1 MTSTKRDEAAWTAL
15 IARLWGASQA
25 EVGPGDDGCVLPPAR
40 YTLTTD
46 TLAEGVDFER
56 GWGPPQA
63 LGYKAMAA
71 NLSDLA
77 AMGARP
83 RFCLMTLAIPEDLP
97 TSYVEG
103 VLGGMRALGAAGGV
117 GLAGGDLS
125 SSRSGLVISL
135 TLIGAQ
141 ESEPILRSGGRPGDV
156 LFVSGPLGAPAAAV
170 RRFAAGESLT
180 VFDPALASGG
190 GDQALLVRFYRPPDQ
205 VALGLALASAG
216 LASCCLDVSD
226 GFMRDLARLCEASGC
241 GAEIDAAR
249 LPVDPL
255 LPMSGAERALD
266 DALRGGE
273 EQVLLFAAHPARAR
287 DVEASFAWVRSV
299 GRLVEGDKRVLILPG
314 DRREELPAEGFD
326 HFVS

>member
-15 IARLWGASQA
+15 IARLWGGSQA

-56 GWGPPQA
+56 HWGPPQA

-77 AMGARP
+77 AMGAKP
-83 RFCLMTLAIPEDLP
+83 RFCLMTLAIPDDLP
-97 TSYVEG
+97 PSYVEG
-103 VLGGMRALGAAGGV
+103 VLEGMRALGASSGV

-135 TLIGAQ
+135 TLIGTQTSA
-141 ESEPILRSGGRPGDV
+141 PLLRSGGHPGDV
-156 LFVSGPLGAPAAAV
+156 LCISGALGGPAAAV
-170 RRFAAGESLT
+170 RRFKAGEVLAD
-180 VFDPALASGG
+180 FDAAVPPGAGG
-190 GDQALLVRFYRPPDQ
+190 QPLLDRFYRPPDQ
-205 VALGLALASAG
+205 VPLGLGLASAG

-241 GAEIDAAR
+241 GAEIDAAT

-255 LPMSGAERALD
+255 VRTSGDERALY
-266 DALRGGE
+266 DALKGGE
-273 EQVLLFAAHPARAR
+273 EQVLLFAVPPARAR
-287 DVEASFAWVRSV
+287 DVEASYPWVRSV

-314 DRREELPAEGFD
+314 DRREELSAEGFD
-326 HFVS
+326 HFVA